1 MTEENEEIEF
11 IYGSGNVYRD
21 FGRPDADIRQLKVIL
36 AARII
41 GLLDDGGLSIRGAE
55 AKTGVKAS
63 EFSRIRNAKL
73 GRFTIDR
80 LITIINK
87 LGHEVD
93 VHVELRPATAQ
104 AAE

>member
-1 MTEENEEIEF
+1 MNDELEIVR
-11 IYGSGNVYRD
+11 GSGNVYRD
-21 FGRPDADIRQLKVIL
+21 FGRPDTDIRQLKAIL

-41 GLLDDGGLSIRGAE
+41 GILDDAEMSIRGAE
-55 AKTGVKAS
+55 AETGVKAS

-93 VHVELRPATAQ
+93 VHVELRPAPAN

>member
-1 MTEENEEIEF
+1 MTEEIEF
-11 IYGSGNVYRD
+11 IRGSGNVFRD
-21 FGRPDADIRQLKVIL
+21 FGRPNADAEQLRCIL

-41 GLLDDGGLSIRGAE
+41 GILDGAEMSIRGAE
-55 AKTGVKAS
+55 EKTGVKAS

-73 GRFTIDR
+73 RRFTIDR

-93 VHVELRPATAQ
+93 VQVDLRPATAH